1 MSRSNRKTP
10 SSSNQQPTNS
20 SDIAQQGEVT
30 GRPPQA
36 PPGNSVVPL
45 EPAAPPVAKPAAAPP
60 PLSPPPGEKR
70 EAPSRPSLTGKEAA
84 PVLVKLPPPF
94 VVGLSQFLWVL
105 SLLAGAVGVVY
116 AFIIRQA
123 QLPDIVELFRNQNAT
138 RADQTYTLGADI
150 IFWSVFGALVFI
162 VLLQLWLLVSFANRR
177 PNVRWG
183 QFVTIIVQAGL
194 LIVAQAVI
202 AIGDRGAPLSLIL
215 VAQLG
220 LAFLALL
227 MSVLPPALRW
237 TARKHDVRRGPQAPT
252 GGSGL

>member
-1 MSRSNRKTP
+1 MSRSSRKTP
-10 SSSNQQPTNS
+10 SSSKPPATNS
-20 SDIAQQGEVT
+20 SDIGQQGEVA

-36 PPGNSVVPL
+36 PPGNFVARL
-45 EPAAPPVAKPAAAPP
+45 EPAAPPAAKPTAAPP
-60 PLSPPPGEKR
+60 PLGPPPGEKR
-70 EAPSRPSLTGKEAA
+70 EAPSRPSLTGKDAA

-105 SLLAGAVGVVY
+105 SLLTGAVGVVY

-123 QLPDIVELFRNQNAT
+123 QLPDIVELFREQDAT
-138 RADQTYTLGADI
+138 RAEGTYTLGADI
-150 IFWSVFGALVFI
+150 VFWSVFGALVLI

-183 QFVTIIVQAGL
+183 QFVTIILQVGL
-194 LIVAQAVI
+194 LIVTQAVL
-202 AIGDRGAPLSLIL
+202 AFGDRGAPLSLIL

-237 TARKHDVRRGPQAPT
+237 TARKHDVRRGPQAPA